1 MRYTSWRHGGSVVCA
16 LLLYATT
23 IIAIDVKG
31 SENLVAAQ
39 TYVDTLIAEYV
50 GIERMLWQRIENRA
64 DNVLLQVY
72 KNHETFFDRM
82 LAYGGSGALSRDLI
96 SNLETLKNIEANI
109 NSTAELGQTHLK
121 EQILDRTD
129 IVDYA
134 TTALKI
140 LKDASNLYEY
150 AVQDDLWQNIISVC
164 MGFIHMPVRCE
175 MFHTMYTRI
184 LLENTLLPHLPHPST
199 HMWNDLSIK
208 HNVSFIISFI
218 VEFNAMLCERRHSPI
233 IPSSCLRFL

>member
-1 MRYTSWRHGGSVVCA
+1 MRYTSWRNGCGVVCA
-16 LLLYATT
+16 LFFATT
-23 IIAIDVKG
+23 IIGIDAKD
-31 SENLVAAQ
+31 SDHSPAAQ
-39 TYVDTLIAEYV
+39 SYVDTLIAEYV

-64 DNVLLQVY
+64 DNILLQVY
-72 KNHETFFDRM
+72 KNHETFFDRV

-109 NSTAELGQTHLK
+109 NSTIELGQTHLK
-121 EQILDRTD
+121 EQILDRSD

-164 MGFIHMPVRCE
+164 IELNSFMLLCVR
-175 MFHTMYTRI
+175 
-184 LLENTLLPHLPHPST
+184 
-199 HMWNDLSIK
+199 
-208 HNVSFIISFI
+208 
-218 VEFNAMLCERRHSPI
+218 
-233 IPSSCLRFL
+233 